1 MSNETP
7 NVDVFFDNLQ
17 VTHVRGPMLEETHY
31 YPFGLPMSGISS
43 KAAGGI
49 QNKLKYN
56 GKEEQRQEFNDGSGL
71 EWLDYGARMY
81 DNQIGRWMTI
91 DPLADKYHSW
101 SPYVYA
107 LDDPIRFIDPDGRSA
122 EDPNPRRKFYKQFG
136 PGAMHAVQ
144 NAGANNQFK
153 GLYILA
159 QRRQEN
165 GFNLNP
171 PGNNPMN
178 IKGKGD
184 EGTFNQATH
193 EYYGDKKASEVGTF
207 AKFSSVEK
215 GFEGYMT
222 LLKSYYPEAY
232 SALID
237 NKKGIGDFLDGL
249 KNGTRG
255 SYATDPKY
263 KEQITQIF
271 QGVVKDYTN
280 IMTGEL
286 NDNSKQINQLTK
298 LAGGDNVT
306 KEQRAAYQVKIDDL
320 NSQNKNLNQQL
331 SQLKS
336 LF

>member
-1 MSNETP
+1 
-7 NVDVFFDNLQ
+7 
-17 VTHVRGPMLEETHY
+17 
-31 YPFGLPMSGISS
+31 
-43 KAAGGI
+43 
-49 QNKLKYN
+49 
-56 GKEEQRQEFNDGSGL
+56 
-71 EWLDYGARMY
+71 
-81 DNQIGRWMTI
+81 MTI
-91 DPLADKYHSW
+91 DPLADNYHSW

-107 LDDPIRFIDPDGRSA
+107 LDNPIRFIDPDGRSA
-122 EDPNPRRKFYKQFG
+122 EDPNPRREFYKQFAS
-136 PGAMHAVQ
+136 GAMHAVQ
-144 NAGANNQFK
+144 NAGASNQFK

-184 EGTFNQATH
+184 EGTFSQATH
-193 EYYGDKKASEVGTF
+193 EYYGGKKTSEVGTF
-207 AKFSSVEK
+207 AKFSSVQK

-222 LLKSYYPEAY
+222 LLKSNFPDAY

-249 KNGTRG
+249 KNGTKG

-271 QGVVKDYTN
+271 QGVVRDYTN
-280 IMTGEL
+280 IITGEL
-286 NDNSKQINQLTK
+286 NDNTKKINQLTK
-298 LAGGDNVT
+298 HAGEENVS
-306 KEQRAAYQVKIDDL
+306 KEQRAAYQREIDDL

-331 SQLKS
+331 SQLKT